1 LIVGSRGSPL
11 ALRQTKTAISLLE
24 ARGAETKL
32 QIVKTKGDHVLDVPL
47 HRVSGRGLFV
57 REIDDLMLAGNI
69 DVAVHSM
76 KDLPSKRP
84 EGLVIAAVLPRD
96 SPLDVLVSDDGVSL
110 EDLEERAVVGTCSM
124 RRASQI
130 RRARPDLVIES
141 LRGNLETRL
150 RKLEEGNYRAIVLAE
165 AGIQRMGYHPKYSV
179 LDPGKFVPSANQG
192 AIAVVAT
199 RGPAEE
205 RVREVDH
212 LPTRLETE
220 CERVILEAIGGSC
233 VVPMAA
239 YARLEGKE
247 LLVLAEVLSLD
258 GSRFVRVEGR
268 VPADD
273 HLSGAKKLSKELV
286 EMGGRDLAEE
296 AVREVGKI

>member
-11 ALRQTKTAISLLE
+11 ALRQTETVISLLE

-47 HRVSGRGLFV
+47 HQVSGRGLFV
-57 REIDDLMLAGNI
+57 REIDDQMVAGKI

-76 KDLPSKRP
+76 KDLPTKRP

-96 SPLDVLVSDDGVSL
+96 SPLDVLVSDDGVA
-110 EDLEERAVVGTCSM
+110 LEELEEGAVVGTCSM
-124 RRASQI
+124 RRASQL

-141 LRGNLETRL
+141 IRGNLETRL
-150 RKLEEGNYRAIVLAE
+150 RKLKEGNYRAIVLAE

-179 LDPGKFVPSANQG
+179 LDPEKFVPSANQG
-192 AIAVVAT
+192 AITVVAT
-199 RGPAEE
+199 KGLAEE
-205 RVREVDH
+205 RVCEIDH
-212 LPTRLETE
+212 LPTRMEAE
-220 CERVILEAIGGSC
+220 CERVILETIGGSC

-247 LLVLAEVLSLD
+247 LRVLAEVLSLD

-268 VPADD
+268 VSADD
-273 HLSGAKKLSKELV
+273 HLSGAKKLSGELV

>member
-1 LIVGSRGSPL
+1 MGSRGSPL
-11 ALRQTKTAISLLE
+11 ALRQTEIAISLLE
-24 ARGAETKL
+24 ARGAETRL
-32 QIVKTKGDHVLDVPL
+32 VIVKTKGDHVLNVPL

-57 REIDDLMLAGNI
+57 REIDDLMLTGKV

-96 SPLDVLVSDDGVSL
+96 SPLDVLVSGDGAA
-110 EDLEERAVVGTCSM
+110 LEELEEGAVVGTCSM
-124 RRASQI
+124 RRASQL

-150 RKLEEGNYRAIVLAE
+150 RKLDEGNYRAIVLAE
-165 AGIQRMGYHPKYSV
+165 AGIKRMGYHPKYSV
-179 LDPGKFVPSANQG
+179 LDPETFVPSANQG

-199 RGPAEE
+199 RGRAEE
-205 RVREVDH
+205 IVREIDH

-239 YARLEGKE
+239 FAKLEGDE
-247 LLVLAEVLSLD
+247 LRVLAEVLSLD

-273 HLSGAKKLSKELV
+273 HLNGAKRLSRELV
-286 EMGGRDLAEE
+286 AKGGRDLAEE
-296 AVREVGKI
+296 AVREVGTV

>member
-1 LIVGSRGSPL
+1 VGSRGSPL
-11 ALRQTKTAISLLE
+11 ALRQTETAISLLE
-24 ARGAETKL
+24 ARGAETTL
-32 QIVKTKGDHVLDVPL
+32 VIVKTKGDHVLDLPL

-57 REIDDLMLAGNI
+57 REIDDLMLSGEI

-96 SPLDVLVSDDGVSL
+96 SPFDVLVSEDGAA
-110 EDLEERAVVGTCSM
+110 LEELEEGAVVGTCSM
-124 RRASQI
+124 RRASQL

-165 AGIQRMGYHPKYSV
+165 AGIARMGYRPRCSV
-179 LDPGKFVPSANQG
+179 LDPEKFVPSANQG
-192 AIAVVAT
+192 AIAVVTT
-199 RGPAEE
+199 RGGAEE
-205 RVREVDH
+205 IVREIDH
-212 LPTRLETE
+212 PATRLEAE
-220 CERVILEAIGGSC
+220 AERVILEAIGGSC

-239 YARLEGKE
+239 FARLEGDE
-247 LLVLAEVLSLD
+247 LRVLAEVLSLD
-258 GSRFVRVEGR
+258 GSRFVRVGGR

-273 HLSGAKKLSKELV
+273 HLNGAKRLSRELV
-286 EMGGRDLAEE
+286 AKGGRDLAEE
-296 AVREVGKI
+296 AVREVGKV

>member
-1 LIVGSRGSPL
+1 MGSRGSPL

-24 ARGAETKL
+24 ARGIETSL
-32 QIVKTKGDHVLDVPL
+32 SIVKTRGDQVQDVPL
-47 HRVSGRGLFV
+47 HMVSGRGLFV
-57 REIDDLMLAGNI
+57 KEIDDRMAAGEI

-96 SPLDVLVSDDGVSL
+96 SPFDVLVSGDGATID
-110 EDLEERAVVGTCSM
+110 ELEEGAVVGTCSM
-124 RRASQI
+124 RRASQL

-150 RKLEEGNYRAIVLAE
+150 RKLDEGRYRAIVLAE
-165 AGIQRMGYHPKYSV
+165 AGIERMGYRPRYSV
-179 LDPGKFVPSANQG
+179 LDPKRFLPSANQG
-192 AIAVVAT
+192 AIAVVTT
-199 RGPAEE
+199 RGRAEDAVGE
-205 RVREVDH
+205 IDH
-212 LPTRLETE
+212 LPTRRETE
-220 CERVILEAIGGSC
+220 VERVILEAIGGSC

-239 YARLEGKE
+239 FARLDGGEI
-247 LLVLAEVLSLD
+247 LVEAEVLSLD
-258 GSRFVRVEGR
+258 GSRFVRVDGR

-273 HLSGAKKLSKELV
+273 HINGATDLSRRLV

-296 AVREVGKI
+296 AVRNVGKV

>member
-24 ARGAETKL
+24 ARGAETEL

-57 REIDDLMLAGNI
+57 KEIDDLMLAGKI

-96 SPLDVLVSDDGVSL
+96 SPFDVLVSDDGVSL
-110 EDLEERAVVGTCSM
+110 EELEEGAVVGTCSM
-124 RRASQI
+124 RRASQLQ
-130 RRARPDLVIES
+130 RARPDLIIES

-150 RKLEEGNYRAIVLAE
+150 RKLDEGNYRAIVLAE
-165 AGIQRMGYHPKYSV
+165 AGIERMGYHPKYSV
-179 LDPGKFVPSANQG
+179 LDPEKFVPSANQG
-192 AIAVVAT
+192 AIAVVTT
-199 RGPAEE
+199 RGGAEKM
-205 RVREVDH
+205 VREIDH
-212 LPTRLETE
+212 LPTRLEAE
-220 CERVILEAIGGSC
+220 SERVILEAIGGSC

-239 YARLEGKE
+239 FARLEGDE
-247 LLVLAEVLSLD
+247 LRVLAEVLSLD
-258 GSRFVRVEGR
+258 GSRFVRVEGWIQ
-268 VPADD
+268 AND
-273 HLSGAKKLSKELV
+273 HIRGTKELSRDLV
-286 EMGGRDLAEE
+286 EKGGRDLAEE
-296 AVREVGKI
+296 AVREVGKV

>member
-1 LIVGSRGSPL
+1 VGSRGSPL
-11 ALRQTKTAISLLE
+11 ALRQTETAISLLE
-24 ARGAETKL
+24 ERGAETEL
-32 QIVKTKGDHVLDVPL
+32 LIVKTKGDHVLDLPL

-57 REIDDLMLAGNI
+57 REIDDLMLAGKI

-84 EGLVIAAVLPRD
+84 EGLVIAAVLVRD
-96 SPLDVLVSDDGVSL
+96 SPFDVLVSDDGVSL
-110 EDLEERAVVGTCSM
+110 EGLEEGAVVGTCSM
-124 RRASQI
+124 RRASQL

-150 RKLEEGNYRAIVLAE
+150 RKLEEGKYRAIVLAE
-165 AGIQRMGYHPKYSV
+165 AGIERMGYCQRCSV
-179 LDPGKFVPSANQG
+179 LDPETFVPSANQG
-192 AIAVVAT
+192 AIAVVAA
-199 RGPAEE
+199 RGRAEE
-205 RVREVDH
+205 IVREIDH
-212 LPTRLETE
+212 LPTRLEAE

-239 YARLEGKE
+239 FARLEGDE
-247 LLVLAEVLSLD
+247 LRVLAEVLSLD

-268 VPADD
+268 VSADD
-273 HLSGAKKLSKELV
+273 HLQGSRNLSRRLV

-296 AVREVGKI
+296 AVREVGEV

>member
-1 LIVGSRGSPL
+1 VGSRGSPL

-24 ARGAETKL
+24 ARGAETEL
-32 QIVKTKGDHVLDVPL
+32 VIVKTKGDHVLDVPL

-57 REIDDLMLAGNI
+57 REIDDQMVAGKI

-84 EGLVIAAVLPRD
+84 EGLVIAAVLARD
-96 SPLDVLVSDDGVSL
+96 SPLDVLVSEDGAAL
-110 EDLEERAVVGTCSM
+110 EDLEEGAVVGTCSM
-124 RRASQI
+124 RRASQL

-141 LRGNLETRL
+141 LRGNLDTRL

-165 AGIQRMGYHPKYSV
+165 AGIARMGYHPRYSV
-179 LDPGKFVPSANQG
+179 LDPEKFVPSANQG

-199 RGPAEE
+199 RGRAEE
-205 RVREVDH
+205 RVREIDH
-212 LPTRLETE
+212 LPTRLEAE

-239 YARLEGKE
+239 NARLEGGE
-247 LLVLAEVLSLD
+247 LRILAEVLSLD

-268 VPADD
+268 VSTDD
-273 HLSGAKKLSKELV
+273 HLRGAKKLSQELV
-286 EMGGRDLAEE
+286 GMGGRDLAEE

>member
-1 LIVGSRGSPL
+1 VGSRGSPL
-11 ALRQTKTAISLLE
+11 ALRQTEIAISLLE
-24 ARGAETKL
+24 ARGAETRL
-32 QIVKTKGDHVLDVPL
+32 VIVKTKGDHVLNVPL

-57 REIDDLMLAGNI
+57 REIDDLMLTGKV

-96 SPLDVLVSDDGVSL
+96 SPLDVLVSGDGAA
-110 EDLEERAVVGTCSM
+110 LEELEEGAVVGTCSM
-124 RRASQI
+124 RRASQL

-165 AGIQRMGYHPKYSV
+165 AGIKRMGYHPKYSV
-179 LDPGKFVPSANQG
+179 LDPETFVPSANQG

-199 RGPAEE
+199 RGRAEE
-205 RVREVDH
+205 IVREIDH

-239 YARLEGKE
+239 FAKLEGDE
-247 LLVLAEVLSLD
+247 LRVLAEVLSLD

-273 HLSGAKKLSKELV
+273 HLNGAKRLSRELV
-286 EMGGRDLAEE
+286 AKGGRDLSEE
-296 AVREVGKI
+296 AVREVGTV

>member
-1 LIVGSRGSPL
+1 VGSRGSPL
-11 ALRQTKTAISLLE
+11 ALWQTKTAISLLE
-24 ARGAETKL
+24 ARGAETEL
-32 QIVKTKGDHVLDVPL
+32 RIVKTKGDHVLDVPL

-57 REIDDLMLAGNI
+57 REIDDLMLAGEI

-84 EGLVIAAVLPRD
+84 ENLVIAAVLPRD
-96 SPLDVLVSDDGVSL
+96 SPFDVLVSDDGTPL
-110 EDLEERAVVGTCSM
+110 EDLEVGAVVGTCSM
-124 RRASQI
+124 RRAAQL

-165 AGIQRMGYHPKYSV
+165 AGIARMGYHPKYSV
-179 LDPGKFVPSANQG
+179 LDPEKFVPSANQG
-192 AIAVVAT
+192 AIAVVTT
-199 RGPAEE
+199 RGRAEE
-205 RVREVDH
+205 IVQEIDH

-239 YARLEGKE
+239 FARLEGRE
-247 LLVLAEVLSLD
+247 LSVLAEVLSLD

-273 HLSGAKKLSKELV
+273 HLNGAKKLSHRLV
-286 EMGGRDLAEE
+286 EKGGRSLAEE
-296 AVREVGKI
+296 AVREVGEG